1 MYNEN
6 QEHALRVFASSLYLE
21 FPEDQEAKECL
32 SELKQCHAKR
42 GEITYWFYNNRNSP
56 EGFPVL
62 FSMDLLKKYMNNP
75 KHYIIH
81 EGVDG
86 GILSVKDKYIRES
99 NVLSSSVR
107 FRVVL
112 SEDGKDKAVLILG
125 PELVILGEADQYKFM
140 DCMING
146 DNFKVGHILKEMAL
160 GCQY

>member
-6 QEHALRVFASSLYLE
+6 QEHALKVFASSLYLE

-32 SELKQCHAKR
+32 SELRRCYAKR

-56 EGFPVL
+56 EMFPVL
-62 FSMDLLKKYMNNP
+62 FSMGLLKKYMNDP
-75 KHYIIH
+75 RHYIIH

-86 GILSVKDKYIRES
+86 GILSVKDKHIRES
-99 NVLSSSVR
+99 NVLSSPVR

-112 SEDGKDKAVLILG
+112 SENGKDKAVLILG
-125 PELVILGEADQYKFM
+125 TELVLLDESDQYKFM
-140 DCMING
+140 DYMIND